1 MDTRALIKRCNRLEL
16 SRSQVRQLV
25 MLLQTEGWVTD
36 AAATAARLLAGDTR
50 RGIRLPEIQ
59 DRLCSACDNC
69 LIDIM
74 RPLFG
79 LSSPGEPVSLLSLG
93 YMGDAIEIHKCIT
106 RLAAEGLSRPMD
118 PVLRMVLDPAVEV
131 KQQYPVLQPVATPHC
146 NATQLA
152 VVLGLRFAVEV
163 TQANT
168 DTASLLGAPSPL

>member
-16 SRSQVRQLV
+16 SRSQVRELV

-50 RGIRLPEIQ
+50 RGIRLREIQ

-106 RLAAEGLSRPMD
+106 RLATEGPQPMD

-168 DTASLLGAPSPL
+168 DTASLLGAPSPF